1 MRLKTTLKLLV
12 HYKSFV
18 AGVIIVFLF
27 VGLAVY
33 AAVTWPYEEAVKMW
47 NDPKHWEES
56 PRTAAPAW
64 ITVFTGRTEIVGT
77 LAFDTRDV
85 RQIDRYITIQTITR
99 GGVRFTQINITI
111 PFNYDVFPSDVA
123 LKLYPSIAPGAEI
136 TSVIVRTI
144 RWEKPNGI
152 AFMLYSGSI
161 KLGEEFQVP
170 LEKPGEVTVAL
181 GNYAMAV
188 RKMFNFTFTE
198 EALKN
203 LKISSAMFQDDAH
216 YVKTNETIPLKGEYK
231 LVVEY
236 THVEGLESI
245 DVRFLVYGTVYGLLG
260 TDKGGRDLFMGIA
273 WGTPVALAFGLLAS
287 LLTTLTIMI
296 MSALSAW
303 FRGPVDLAVSRINE
317 IFMILPFL
325 PTVIMISLFYGY
337 TLWTLLGIVV
347 LLSSLGS
354 GALKS
359 QRAMFYQIREMPYIE
374 AARAYGA
381 GSFRIV
387 FRYMIPRVLPII
399 IPGIITSVPSFV
411 FLEAAL
417 AILGIADP
425 LMITW
430 GKILQ
435 ESYRNAALIGGAL
448 HWVFAPSAALFMMSI
463 SFALIGFTLDR
474 VFNPRLRQL

>member
-1 MRLKTTLKLLV
+1 MRLKATFKLLL
-12 HYKSFV
+12 HYKSF
-18 AGVIIVFLF
+18 IVGLFLVSF
-27 VGLAVY
+27 FIGLAVY
-33 AAVTWPYEEAVKMW
+33 AAVTWPYAEAIKIW
-47 NDPKHWEES
+47 NDPSYWEEN
-56 PRTAAPAW
+56 PRTVGPAW
-64 ITVFTGRTEIVGT
+64 TAAFTGRGEIVGT
-77 LAFDTRDV
+77 VAYDTRNQ
-85 RQIDRYITIQTITR
+85 RQIDRFITIQTITR
-99 GGVRFTQINITI
+99 GGVRIVQINITI
-111 PFNYDVFPSDVA
+111 PYYYDVLPSDVA
-123 LKLYPSIAPGAEI
+123 LKLYPTVAPGAEVR
-136 TSVIVRTI
+136 SVIIKTI

-152 AFMLYSGSI
+152 AFELFAGSI
-161 KLGEEFQVP
+161 TLGEKYMVP
-170 LEKPGEVTVAL
+170 LEKPGEVSTAL
-181 GNYAMAV
+181 RNYNIAI
-188 RKMFNFTFTE
+188 RRTFNYTFTE
-198 EALKN
+198 DVLKRF
-203 LKISSAMFQDDAH
+203 KMSHVMFLDDAH
-216 YVKTNETIPLKGEYK
+216 YINTNETIPLKGDYK
-231 LVVEY
+231 LIVEY
-236 THVEGLESI
+236 DRVEGLESI
-245 DVRFLVYGTVYGLLG
+245 DVRFLIYGTVYGLLG
-260 TDKGGRDLFMGIA
+260 TDNIGRDLFMGVA
-273 WGTPVALAFGLLAS
+273 WGTPVALTFGLVAS
-287 LLTTLTIMI
+287 LLTAFSIMI
-296 MSALSAW
+296 LSAISAW
-303 FRGPVDLAVSRINE
+303 FRGPVDLAVSRVNE

-325 PTVIMISLFYGY
+325 PTVIMISLFYGF
-337 TLWTLLGIVV
+337 TLWTLLGVVV

-435 ESYRNAALIGGAL
+435 ESYKNAALIGGAL
-448 HWVFAPSAALFMMSI
+448 HWVFAPSVALFLMSI